1 MRKTAFTTKRRAQAE
16 RKGPSN
22 KGEICWRI
30 CRKRSINDICKC
42 GLAIGNQSGTMMA
55 VAMDERSVNEVIDWI
70 EPPNLPAMIGPAVA
84 AGISTQSITPCA
96 KIASIGSK
104 R

>member
-1 MRKTAFTTKRRAQAE
+1 
-16 RKGPSN
+16 
-22 KGEICWRI
+22 
-30 CRKRSINDICKC
+30 
-42 GLAIGNQSGTMMA
+42 
-55 VAMDERSVNEVIDWI
+55 MDERSVNEVIDWI